1 MRKIIPNKVYIHF
14 KGKEYKVLTFAK
26 LTETGELLVVYQAM
40 YGTQEIYARP
50 YEMFISEVDKEK
62 YPNVS
67 QKYRFELKK

>member
-14 KGKEYKVLTFAK
+14 KGKGYKVLTFAK
-26 LTETGELLVVYQAM
+26 STETGELLVVYQAM
-40 YGTQEIYARP
+40 YGSQEIYARP

-62 YPNVS
+62 YPNVL

>member
-26 LTETGELLVVYQAM
+26 STETGELLVIYQAM

-50 YEMFISEVDKEK
+50 YEMFILEVDKEK